1 MELAALHPVKLQM
14 HPASTDKESTMDQ
27 SNLPRHVVE
36 RVERRWAKVL
46 SHRPTQRPEKKHP
59 GMKDP
64 SHDIA
69 KQTPE
74 TGSGQPIS
82 KRPVWNGLF

>member
-1 MELAALHPVKLQM
+1 
-14 HPASTDKESTMDQ
+14 MDQ

-46 SHRPTQRPEKKHP
+46 SHQPSLRPEKKPP

-64 SHDIA
+64 SADLA

-74 TGSGQPIS
+74 GGSAQPIS